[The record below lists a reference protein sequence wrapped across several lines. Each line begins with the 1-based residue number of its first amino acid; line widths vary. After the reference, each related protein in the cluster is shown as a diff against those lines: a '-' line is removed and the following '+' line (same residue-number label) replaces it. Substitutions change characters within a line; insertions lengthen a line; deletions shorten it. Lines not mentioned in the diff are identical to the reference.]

1 LVRFTPDGGPIE
13 VSCDGI
19 WLFVLAT
26 PLTGPLAHTSDQA
39 AGKEVLIGPRLY
51 VFSKPKSPGKT
62 AAMIRNEPM
71 TEADRI
77 NTVSVL
83 RLNLSCKRYAVQSVA
98 GI

>member
-1 LVRFTPDGGPIE
+1 MEG
-13 VSCDGI
+13 SCEGI
-19 WLFVLAT
+19 SLFVLAT

-62 AAMIRNEPM
+62 AAMIKNEPM

-77 NTVSVL
+77 KPASVL
-83 RLNLSCKRYAVQSVA
+83 RLNLSCKRYDVVKWAA